1 MQGKIVKR
9 VKMGG
14 GNVENMLELR
24 MSYRPHVDGNNT
36 GIAGKLHIG
45 NRIANH
51 QRLSKVDLREIPLG
65 LHRHS
70 DVGLAA
76 STGVRRKVG
85 TAVDPV
91 EGSALHE
98 ELALHTVVYV
108 VDVLLRA
115 ETLAHAL
122 LVGDQDDSRKAGTQ
136 DTHRLKE
143 VRDIDKLLWL
153 HHIATYNLLIHHAVA
168 VHKKGPLQIC
178 HRLNIRRQKYK
189 IISFFVLL
197 PPKTYAGQKEARM
210 KRTPL
215 AQRLFPNYTSRE
227 EMLNMTSHIVG
238 AVCALVMIVLALQT
252 SIRSHSALSVVCA
265 ALYTTCVLI
274 TFVVSSVYHGLPKG
288 KGKQVMRVIDHCDIF
303 FTIAGTYTPIALLS
317 IRSVNP
323 TMGWVIFGIEWALA
337 LLGATLNAID
347 LKKYSKF
354 SMACYLGMGWCVVI
368 SLRDAITGM
377 TMNGFLWLL
386 WGGLAFTIG
395 AVLYLIGKKKRYIHF
410 VFHIFVVIGIVL
422 QFIGIWRYVL

>member
-1 MQGKIVKR
+1 
-9 VKMGG
+9 
-14 GNVENMLELR
+14 
-24 MSYRPHVDGNNT
+24 
-36 GIAGKLHIG
+36 
-45 NRIANH
+45 
-51 QRLSKVDLREIPLG
+51 
-65 LHRHS
+65 
-70 DVGLAA
+70 
-76 STGVRRKVG
+76 
-85 TAVDPV
+85 
-91 EGSALHE
+91 
-98 ELALHTVVYV
+98 
-108 VDVLLRA
+108 
-115 ETLAHAL
+115 
-122 LVGDQDDSRKAGTQ
+122 
-136 DTHRLKE
+136 
-143 VRDIDKLLWL
+143 
-153 HHIATYNLLIHHAVA
+153 
-168 VHKKGPLQIC
+168 
-178 HRLNIRRQKYK
+178 
-189 IISFFVLL
+189 
-197 PPKTYAGQKEARM
+197 
-210 KRTPL
+210 
-215 AQRLFPNYTSRE
+215 
-227 EMLNMTSHIVG
+227 MTSHIVG

-395 AVLYLIGKKKRYIHF
+395 AVLYLIGF
-410 VFHIFVVIGIVL
+410 SLNMLTLFALVLVIGTVVDDAIVVVEAVQA
-422 QFIGIWRYVL
+422 QFDAGCRSSYDATVNAMHGITSRGSRPHPAQPGGLLVAAHQQDLLHLRHHLPHLADQCGRRDCIEQGFPPRVANGARGVGQNRRGF